1 MRTVPVAPPRLDAV
15 PPTADSD
22 AAPAPVPRSAL
33 PAAVLWDMDGTLV
46 DTEPYWMAA
55 EHALMADFGI
65 PWTAEDGLSMLGL
78 PLLAAGEVLR
88 EHGVPL
94 AAEAI
99 VDRLL
104 ASVVAAVADAAPWQP
119 GAHELLVSLR
129 EAGVPCALVTM
140 SYRSLA
146 DAVTRHAPEG
156 SFAAVIA
163 GDEVVHGKPHP
174 EPYLRAAEVLGV
186 DIAACVAIEDS
197 PPGVGSALASGART
211 LGVEHIVPVE
221 RRPGLSRVG
230 SLSGIGLGELA
241 RIMSGETIDL
251 LDETAA

>member
-1 MRTVPVAPPRLDAV
+1 M
-15 PPTADSD
+15 PPTNPTD
-22 AAPAPVPRSAL
+22 AAPTPAVVPRAAL

-55 EHALMADFGI
+55 ERDLMAEFGLRWV
-65 PWTAEDGLSMLGL
+65 PEDGLEMLGL
-78 PLLAAGEVLR
+78 PLLAAAEVLR
-88 EHGVPL
+88 RRGVPL
-94 AAEAI
+94 SAEAI

-104 ASVVAAVADAAPWQP
+104 ASVVSAVAESAPWQP
-119 GAHELLVSLR
+119 GAHELLVALG

-156 SFAAVIA
+156 SFAAVVA

-174 EPYLRAAEVLGV
+174 EPYLRAAEALGV
-186 DIAACVAIEDS
+186 DISACVAIEDS

-221 RRPGLSRVG
+221 QRPGLSRVG
-230 SLSGIGLGELA
+230 SLSEIGLGELA
-241 RIMSGETIDL
+241 RIVGGETIDL
-251 LDETAA
+251 LAEPAA

>member
-1 MRTVPVAPPRLDAV
+1 MTDLPV
-15 PPTADSD
+15 
-22 AAPAPVPRSAL
+22 
-33 PAAVLWDMDGTLV
+33 AVLWDMDGTLV
-46 DTEPYWMAA
+46 DTEPHWMAA
-55 EHALMADFGI
+55 ERDLMAEFGL
-65 PWTAEDGLSMLGL
+65 PWAPQDGVEVLGL
-78 PLLAAGEVLR
+78 PLPTAAEVLR
-88 EHGVPL
+88 ARGVPL
-94 AAEAI
+94 PGEAI

-104 ASVVAAVADAAPWQP
+104 ACVVNAVAESVPWQP
-119 GAHELLVSLR
+119 GARELLVALA

-174 EPYLRAAEVLGV
+174 EPYLRAAKALGV

-211 LGVEHIVPVE
+211 LGVEHVVPVE
-221 RRPGLSRVG
+221 PRPGLSRAA

-241 RIMSGETIDL
+241 RIVGGETIDL
-251 LDETAA
+251 LADPAA